1 VGLLSERSLRTAAL
15 PVESDAHRRLFLWRC
30 CLSIMMNSLQ
40 IISVQTV
47 STEADLEQ
55 FRTEARRWLE
65 ANAEPHNSIGATG
78 DDAVGADAWGAG
90 SDSVAVFYN
99 ISEEEESALLAA
111 SQDWQRRKFDAGY
124 AMLNWPL
131 ELGGRGL
138 PNSYV
143 RTYNTEEARFV
154 VPSAGELP
162 PTSMGL
168 IATTISAFGTEQQKQ
183 RFVAPLMR
191 QDIYGC
197 QLFSEPSA
205 GSDLASLTTRAVRD
219 GDEWVLDGQKVW
231 TSGAKFAQWGLAITR
246 TDFDAP
252 KHKGQTAFLV
262 PLDAPGVEVRGIRQM
277 TGGTNFNEVF
287 LTGVR
292 LQDDLRLGAVGD
304 GWRVALT
311 CLGFERDHSGGG
323 GGSHVGGG
331 YRQVAAL
338 AEHLGMTTDP
348 VVRQTLA
355 DLYINHRVTQY
366 TNRRAATR
374 IKAGQT
380 PGPEASLGKLMW
392 TANMARVSDAVSSL
406 LGPRLLA
413 DTGEWGTY
421 AWGEHVLGAPG
432 YRIAGGSDEIQRN
445 IIGERVLGL
454 PAEPKVDKDMPF
466 SATKRA

>member
-1 VGLLSERSLRTAAL
+1 M
-15 PVESDAHRRLFLWRC
+15 
-30 CLSIMMNSLQ
+30 SI
-40 IISVQTV
+40 
-47 STEADLEQ
+47 EADLEQ
-55 FRTEARRWLE
+55 FRTGARAWLA
-65 ANAEPHNSIGATG
+65 ANATPRASVGQVDDDGGA
-78 DDAVGADAWGAG
+78 AAWGSG

-99 ISEEEESALLAA
+99 ITEAEERSLLEA
-111 SQDWQRRKFDAGY
+111 SQEWQRRKFDAGY
-124 AMLNWPL
+124 AMLNWPVA
-131 ELGGRGL
+131 LGGRGL

-143 RTYNTEEARFV
+143 RAYNTEEARFI

-168 IATTISAFGTEQQKQ
+168 IATTVAAFGTADQKE
-183 RFVAPLMR
+183 RFIGPLMR
-191 QDIYGC
+191 QDIFGC

-205 GSDLASLTTRAVRD
+205 GSDLASLTTKAVRD
-219 GDEWVLDGQKVW
+219 GDEWVLGGQKVW

-246 TDFDAP
+246 TDFDVP
-252 KHKGQTAFLV
+252 KHKGLTAFLV
-262 PLDAPGVEVRGIRQM
+262 PFGAPGVEVRGIRQM

-287 LTGVR
+287 LTDVR
-292 LQDDLRLGAVGD
+292 LPDSLRLGPIGE

-338 AEHLGMTTDP
+338 AEHLGVTGDP
-348 VVRQTLA
+348 LVRQTLA
-355 DLYINHRVTQY
+355 DLYVNHRVAQF
-366 TNRRAATR
+366 TNRRAAAR

-392 TANMARVSDAVSSL
+392 TANMARVSDAVSAL
-406 LGPRLLA
+406 LGPRLVA

-421 AWGEHVLGAPG
+421 AWGEHMLGAPG

-454 PAEPKVDKDMPF
+454 APEPKVDRDTPF
-466 SATKRA
+466 SAAQRLAR